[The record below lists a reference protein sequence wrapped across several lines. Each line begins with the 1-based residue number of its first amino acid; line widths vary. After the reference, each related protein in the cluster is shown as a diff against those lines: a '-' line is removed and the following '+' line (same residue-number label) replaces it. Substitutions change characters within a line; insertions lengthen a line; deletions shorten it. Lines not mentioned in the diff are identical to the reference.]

1 MGLSDGPYHVAGV
14 LTAAID
20 ATPLLGAPT
29 GIGVAV
35 RGLVAELARR
45 PDLDLVGYGFTATG
59 WAELRT
65 KLPAGVRLSR
75 APMPAGALLRA
86 WTVSDQPAGDW
97 WVGSVDVIHGTNF
110 VVPPSRRAAR
120 LVSVWDLTAVR
131 YPELCTPTSR
141 KYPALVRRAIQDG
154 AWVHTGAA
162 AVAAE
167 IVDHF
172 GVDPSRVRVIPP
184 GVDPAAAPVRRAAE
198 ETSPPYLLGL
208 GTSEPRKDFPGLVAA
223 FDELAGIHADLQLR
237 LAGPP
242 GWGDGQLQQAIAG
255 ARHRGRVRRL
265 GWVDDVGPLL
275 AGAAV
280 FVYPSRYE
288 GFGLPPLEA
297 MACGVP
303 VVATA
308 AGSLPEVLGDAA
320 LLVPVG
326 QPAALAAAIDRV
338 LTDDALRARLIEA
351 GRRRAAAFSW
361 RSSGDALMATYGAM
375 IAAR

>member
-1 MGLSDGPYHVAGV
+1 VGHLVPYHLAAV
-14 LTAAID
+14 LTVAID

-59 WAELRT
+59 WARLRSS
-65 KLPAGVRLSR
+65 LPARVRPSR
-75 APMPAGALLRA
+75 APMPAAALLRTWA
-86 WTVSDQPAGDW
+86 RIDQPAGDW
-97 WVGSVDVIHGTNF
+97 WMGPVDVMHGTNF

-141 KYPALVRRAIQDG
+141 RYPALIRRAVDEG

-162 AVAAE
+162 SVAAE

-184 GVDPAAAPVRRAAE
+184 GVERDAAQGQPAAGLS
-198 ETSPPYLLGL
+198 SPPYLLGL

-223 FDELAGIHADLQLR
+223 FDELAASHASLELR
-237 LAGPP
+237 IAGPP
-242 GWGDGQLQQAIAG
+242 GWGEAQLQRAIAG
-255 ARHRGRVRRL
+255 AKHRHRVRRL
-265 GWVDDVGPLL
+265 GWVDDVRPLL

-280 FVYPSRYE
+280 FVFPSRYE

-320 LLVPVG
+320 VLVPVG
-326 QPAALAAAIDRV
+326 DPPSLAAAINRV
-338 LTDDALRARLIEA
+338 LSDDTLRARLIRA
-351 GRRRAAAFSW
+351 GRRRVEAFSW
-361 RSSGDALMATYGAM
+361 RSAGDALIGTYRDMVAD
-375 IAAR
+375 R